1 MYDDREHQNPR
12 RDDLGSPAPDE
23 AMGNLLAHFA
33 PAPLAVDRDRLMFLA
48 GRAEALAEAASA
60 RPAVATLHVWPWL
73 TLLSTAAA
81 VVMAVLLWQQP
92 SERVIV
98 VERPA
103 TEKTPAVDE
112 KEARSVQPRTQPS
125 NVLTAQAEAAPPE
138 AASWESTQANYVLW
152 RERVLREGVE
162 ALAQVEPSGA
172 GGVAEP
178 ATQRELL
185 REFYGPAARQQSSL
199 SARNEWWNQWLN
211 PGDRS

>member
-1 MYDDREHQNPR
+1 
-12 RDDLGSPAPDE
+12 
-23 AMGNLLAHFA
+23 MGNLLSHFA

-48 GRAEALAEAASA
+48 GRAEALAE
-60 RPAVATLHVWPWL
+60 VATSKPIPAPLHVWPWL

-112 KEARSVQPRTQPS
+112 KEARPVAPKIQPS
-125 NVLTAQAEAAPPE
+125 NISTAQAEAAPVN
-138 AASWESTQANYVLW
+138 AASWDSTQANYVLW
-152 RERVLREGVE
+152 RERVLREGVD
-162 ALAQVEPSGA
+162 ALAQVEPSGT
-172 GGVAEP
+172 GGVAKP

-185 REFYGPAARQQSSL
+185 QEFYGPAARQPSHPSP
-199 SARNEWWNQWLN
+199 RTEWWNQWLN